1 MQYYDVPSR
10 YEILSIPETVM
21 TEAAGDV
28 YYSEPNRIVLFYG
41 DAAVR
46 NCSVPGKQM
55 SDMDMIRNKT
65 FDEKFR

>member
-1 MQYYDVPSR
+1 MQYYDVPNR

-28 YYSEPNRIVLFYG
+28 YYSEPNRIVFFYG

-46 NCSVPGKQM
+46 NCSVPGK
-55 SDMDMIRNKT
+55 DL
-65 FDEKFR
+65 